1 MSFRHFSTR
10 TLNLLLAVLA
20 TTIFLSVAATAQSPV
35 TWELR
40 MKEGSQSRLEK
51 ESVNRFELIA
61 EIEKGWHLYSTD
73 QPAGGPIPTTIS
85 VGAESQVE
93 LIGPITSGKPIKK
106 FDPNFGIDTTYFDDS
121 AVFKFSLRAKSEIAS
136 DDATVRVRYQVCDDR
151 VCLPPK
157 TVTVGRSG
165 VIAPAPQQN
174 QEIVRFGAEKT
185 EGIWG
190 FVILAASLGLLSLL
204 TPCVF
209 PMIPITV
216 SYFTRH
222 AKAERV
228 HSIKLAFVYALG
240 IVLTFTMLGMLL
252 AVAVGASG
260 LNLFAANPWVNI
272 IIALI
277 FITFALGLF
286 GFFDLSLPSSVV
298 NKLDALTRAKEGK
311 GGGYVGAILMGL
323 TFTVTS
329 FTCTSPFVGTI
340 LVSAAQGEWQ
350 KPLVGMLTFSTVFAV
365 PFFILA
371 LAPNLLGRLPRSGA
385 WMSSIKVAMGFL
397 ELAAAIKFISN
408 VDLVWG
414 LGIFSRTIV
423 LVIWIGIAAA
433 LAAYLIGLFKFPHE
447 AERARLSI
455 VRIIATL
462 SVVVAAGYLIL
473 GISGRRLGELESFLP
488 PDLALAEKNAG
499 KGELE
504 WLKDDLDGALEEAR
518 LSGKRVFIDF
528 TGYTCTNC
536 RWMEANMFIRP
547 EIRAELDGFVRVKLF
562 TDGIGEVYERQQ
574 LFQEQT
580 FQTVALPFYAVL
592 DQSGRPVSTFPGL
605 TRDADEFA
613 EFLRQSK
620 SK

>member
-1 MSFRHFSTR
+1 
-10 TLNLLLAVLA
+10 
-20 TTIFLSVAATAQSPV
+20 
-35 TWELR
+35 
-40 MKEGSQSRLEK
+40 
-51 ESVNRFELIA
+51 
-61 EIEKGWHLYSTD
+61 
-73 QPAGGPIPTTIS
+73 
-85 VGAESQVE
+85 
-93 LIGPITSGKPIKK
+93 
-106 FDPNFGIDTTYFDDS
+106 
-121 AVFKFSLRAKSEIAS
+121 
-136 DDATVRVRYQVCDDR
+136 
-151 VCLPPK
+151 
-157 TVTVGRSG
+157 
-165 VIAPAPQQN
+165 
-174 QEIVRFGAEKT
+174 
-185 EGIWG
+185 
-190 FVILAASLGLLSLL
+190 
-204 TPCVF
+204 
-209 PMIPITV
+209 MIPITV

-350 KPLVGMLTFSTVFAV
+350 KPLVGMLTFSTIFAV

-447 AERARLSI
+447 AERARLSTI
-455 VRIIATL
+455 RIIATL

-473 GISGRRLGELESFLP
+473 GVSGRRLGELESFLP

-504 WLKDDLDGALEEAR
+504 WRKDDLDGALEEAR

-605 TRDADEFA
+605 TRDAGEFA
-613 EFLRQSK
+613 EFLHQSK